1 MVGGKVHDSHMFAL
15 PLSESDG
22 KPRNDKRVGKEEKN
36 EKKGRQLRWIN

>member
-22 KPRNDKRVGKEEKN
+22 KPRNDKRVGKEEKMKRREDN
-36 EKKGRQLRWIN
+36 RDG